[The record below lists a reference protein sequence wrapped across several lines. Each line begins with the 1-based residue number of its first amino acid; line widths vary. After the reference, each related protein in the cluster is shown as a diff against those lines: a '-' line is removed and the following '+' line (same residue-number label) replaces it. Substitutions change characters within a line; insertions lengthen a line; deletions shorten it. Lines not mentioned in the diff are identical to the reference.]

1 MESCSLTVPF
11 YKQIYSVNEDMQT
24 KRPLRFCLF
33 SAWTYLYH
41 IPSKPAG
48 RRHRVMHCI
57 ITMYGRTMV
66 KLHASLTTAVD
77 SWVALVR
84 WVFNLGCLAY
94 SD

>member
-1 MESCSLTVPF
+1 MESSSLTVPL
-11 YKQIYSVNEDMQT
+11 YEKIYSVNEDLQT
-24 KRPLRFCLF
+24 KRLLRFCLF

-48 RRHRVMHCI
+48 IRHREMHCI
-57 ITMYGRTMV
+57 ITMYGRTV
-66 KLHASLTTAVD
+66 AKLHASLTTARD

-84 WVFNLGCLAY
+84 WVFNLGCVAY